1 MLLCDSG
8 DGTSGFTSPLE
19 ILKMKRIYYIF
30 LAIALTILV
39 AGCASQRKMKTLQSG
54 AIRPSLSLTKE
65 QDFIPDIRKDMKAQ
79 RDTFIVRDGDR
90 EVLIMKAVRD
100 EDGEMVAHDVIDAAV
115 VTARFR
121 NVAERNGR
129 VDIEFQVTVP
139 QSMQDSR
146 WQLRFRPQMYILE
159 DTLDLD
165 PVIITGLEYRKAQ
178 LKGYQQYEKFLSS
191 IVTDPDE
198 FVNWRLLDLFIE
210 RNIPQLY
217 AFKNDS
223 TYVSDEQFASVYGVT
238 EQEAIEHYTDKIA
251 KRANWSRMAKREK
264 MYRKYVKVPII
275 TEGLRL
281 DTVIRAYNGDFIY
294 RYVQSIRTRP
304 KLRKVDVVLSGDI
317 YESDQKIY
325 DIPMSDPLTF
335 YISSLSAFVD
345 NTERYL
351 TRVIERRVEE
361 NTACYIEFASGSH
374 EVDER
379 MGHNPREIA
388 RIKDN
393 LRTLMESDDFVL
405 DSIIVTSSASPEG
418 TTAYNGRLSRRRS
431 EGISGYF
438 SSWIRQQ
445 QDSLQAGRGFMIDE
459 EGNVIYGKRRDI
471 PMSGRSSGEN
481 WKMLD
486 RLVEADTSLS
496 PAQKESYRALSEIR
510 DADAREQA
518 MQGESYYT
526 YMRERLYPRLRTVR
540 FDFHLHRR
548 GMVKD
553 TVHTTVPDTAYMNG
567 VQALRDRDYEKALT
581 ALRPYNDYNTA
592 IAYLCMDYN
601 ASAMQ
606 ILEGLDRTAQVNYM
620 LAVLYSRRGEEQK
633 AVECYVRSCSQDPSY
648 VHRGNLDP
656 EISVLIRRYG
666 LNSQPQEDD
675 YDYGI

>member
-1 MLLCDSG
+1 M
-8 DGTSGFTSPLE
+8 PLVV
-19 ILKMKRIYYIF
+19 F
-30 LAIALTILV
+30 S
-39 AGCASQRKMKTLQSG
+39 CASQHKLKTLQSG
-54 AIRPSLSLTKE
+54 TVRPSLSLTEE
-65 QDFIPDIRKDMKAQ
+65 QDYIPDIRKDMVAQ
-79 RDTFIVRDGDR
+79 RDTFIVKDGDR
-90 EVLIMKAVRD
+90 EVLIMKAVKD

-165 PVIITGLEYRKAQ
+165 PVIITGAEYRKAQ
-178 LKGYQQYEKFLSS
+178 LRGYQQYERFLST

-198 FVNWRLLDLFIE
+198 FVNWWLLELFIE
-210 RNIPQLY
+210 RNIPDLY
-217 AFKNDS
+217 AFKTDS

-238 EQEAIEHYTDKIA
+238 EKEAIEHYTDDLARKA
-251 KRANWSRMAKREK
+251 NSKRISRREK
-264 MYRKYVKVPII
+264 MYRKYVKVPIVS
-275 TEGLRL
+275 EGLRL
-281 DTVIRAYNGDFIY
+281 DTVIQNGSGDFVY
-294 RYVQSIRTRP
+294 HYVQPIRTRP

-317 YESDQKIY
+317 YEEDRKIY
-325 DIPMSDPLTF
+325 DIPKSDPLTF

-345 NTERYL
+345 NREKYL
-351 TRVIERRVEE
+351 TKVIERRVEE
-361 NTACYIEFASGSH
+361 NTACYIEFASGSF
-374 EVDER
+374 EVDETI
-379 MGHNPREIA
+379 GNNPSEIS

-393 LRTLMESDDFVL
+393 LRTLMGSDAFVI

-418 TTAYNGRLSRRRS
+418 TISFNGRLSRRRS

-438 SSWIRQQ
+438 SAWMNHH
-445 QDSLQAGRGFMIDE
+445 QDSLERERGFSVDE
-459 EGNVIYGKRRDI
+459 QGNVIVEKRRDI
-471 PMSGRSSGEN
+471 PMLGRSSGEN
-481 WKMLD
+481 WRMLD
-486 RLVEADTSLS
+486 RLVERDTTLT
-496 PAQKESYRALSEIR
+496 PEQKESYCNLSTHQ
-510 DADAREQA
+510 DLDAREKA
-518 MQGESYYT
+518 MQSQDYYRHL
-526 YMRERLYPRLRTVR
+526 REKLYPRLRTVR
-540 FDFHLHRR
+540 FDFHLHRK

-553 TVHTTVPDTAYMNG
+553 TVHTTVLDTAYMNG
-567 VQALRDRDYEKALT
+567 VQAIRDRDYERALT

-648 VHRGNLDP
+648 IHRGNLDP
-656 EISVLIRRYG
+656 EIAVLIRRYG
-666 LNSQPQEDD
+666 LNAAPGDEFEYS
-675 YDYGI
+675 I